1 MDITRT
7 DRLANWQVYYDHH
20 KDRPASALLRSA
32 LPRVSTGE
40 LSGHAVDLGC
50 GAGNDSRYLLEAG
63 WRVLAIDREENA
75 INRVAT
81 LCEGFPKGQLH
92 TRVQAFES
100 LAPLPQSSLVFAGMA
115 LPFCHP
121 EHFTA
126 LWANVLSALEPGAVF
141 AGNLFGDRDSW
152 SGRAFMNFHT
162 EAQARALFEGL
173 ELQFFHVHEEDGPC
187 MQGFKHWHRFD
198 FIAKKPESSV
208 TVQGF
213 GAGR

>member
-121 EHFTA
+121 EHFT
-126 LWANVLSALEPGAVF
+126 LCGRMFCRRWNPGLFLREICSATGI
-141 AGNLFGDRDSW
+141 AGLGGHS
-152 SGRAFMNFHT
+152 
-162 EAQARALFEGL
+162 
-173 ELQFFHVHEEDGPC
+173 
-187 MQGFKHWHRFD
+187 
-198 FIAKKPESSV
+198 
-208 TVQGF
+208 
-213 GAGR
+213 